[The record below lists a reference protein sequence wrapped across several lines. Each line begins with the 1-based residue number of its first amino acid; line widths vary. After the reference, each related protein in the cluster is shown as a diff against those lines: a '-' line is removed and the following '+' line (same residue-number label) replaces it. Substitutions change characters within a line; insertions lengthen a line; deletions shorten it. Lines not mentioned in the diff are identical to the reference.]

1 MKNQTSNI
9 KSQNCGIPAGRDDLP
24 TFAFCILIFAFGPLL
39 VSANAAAEEFLPP
52 VSEGKTWKLIWSD
65 EFDGPK
71 IDESKWEIMG
81 DWKRR
86 GAYWFKEDSYLDG
99 KGNLLLRTKKDGD
112 RYTSGAV
119 RSQGKFEHT
128 FGYWVCRCKFPTQ
141 EGHWPAFWL
150 FARPGVGKVGNE
162 GRDGTEI
169 DIMEKPWREDRITQN
184 LHWDGYGAAHKDA
197 GGKITQVPGVSKGFH
212 TFALHWTPEEYV
224 FYVDGN
230 ETWRTRAG
238 GVSQVGEFIKLAEEI
253 GDWGGDITKAKLPD
267 YFTVDYV
274 RVYETV
280 EKDDPA
286 AHKELISKAVSVRPS
301 PRQLAWQQ
309 LEFIGF
315 VHFGVNTFTG
325 REWGTGK
332 EDPAIFDPEKLD
344 TDQWC
349 RMMKA
354 AGMKQV
360 ILTAKH
366 HDGFCLWQSRYTTH
380 SVASS
385 RWRGG
390 EGDVLRDLVE
400 SCRKYGL
407 KVGVY
412 LSPADLYQIENA
424 GGLYGNLS
432 KYTERTIPRPV
443 PGRPFGDKRTFK
455 YVVDDYNEYFL
466 NQLFEL
472 LTEYGP
478 IHEVWFDGAHPKRK
492 GGQTYTYANWYAM
505 IRELA
510 PQAVIFGKGPDVR
523 WCGNEAGRARAAE
536 WSVIPIDA
544 PVGKFTWPD
553 MTAQDLASLDKL
565 ASTLEKGGHLHWY
578 PAETDTSIRH
588 GWFWRD
594 ERQRVKTTEHIVD
607 IWYNSVGGNTVLL
620 LNIPPNSDGLFAE
633 RDCRVLTEV
642 GKILRETFKTNLAA
656 GAKATASATG
666 SRQYRAANALDGNT
680 TTCWM
685 PPDWTTQAEL
695 TITLAG
701 EKTFNRIVFQEQIRY
716 HGQRIAKFTIDAQ
729 VNGKW
734 KQIAEGQTVGH
745 KRICRTEN
753 VTTNKVRIRIP
764 ESRLTPTISNLALF
778 HAPPT
783 EAIIGD

>member
-1 MKNQTSNI
+1 MKNQSFYRMTILVSL
-9 KSQNCGIPAGRDDLP
+9 CAAAGL
-24 TFAFCILIFAFGPLL
+24 
-39 VSANAAAEEFLPP
+39 SANATAAQEQFLPP
-52 VSEGKTWKLIWSD
+52 VPEGKTWKLAWSD
-65 EFDGPK
+65 EFDGTK

-86 GAYWFKEDSYLDG
+86 GAYWVKEDSYLDG

-112 RYTSGAV
+112 RYTSGGV
-119 RSQGKFEHT
+119 RTQGKFQHT

-169 DIMEKPWREDRITQN
+169 DIMEKPWREDKITQN
-184 LHWDGYGAAHKDA
+184 LHWDGYGKAHKSA
-197 GGKITQVPGVSKGFH
+197 GSGQIRIPGVSKGFH
-212 TFALHWTPEEYV
+212 TFGLHWTPEQYV
-224 FYVDGN
+224 FYVDGK
-230 ETWRTRAG
+230 ETWRTSAG
-238 GVSQVGEFIKLAEEI
+238 GVSQAPEFIKLTEEI

-267 YFTVDYV
+267 YFVVDYV
-274 RVYETV
+274 RVYDTV
-280 EKDDPA
+280 EQSASA
-286 AHKELISKAVSVRPS
+286 AREELIRKAVNVKPS

-309 LEFIGF
+309 LEFIAF

-332 EDPAIFDPEKLD
+332 EDPKIFSPEKLD

-349 RMMKA
+349 RTMRA

-366 HDGFCLWQSRYTTH
+366 HDGFCLWRTRYTTH

-385 RWRGG
+385 RWRDGQ
-390 EGDVLRDLVE
+390 GDVLRDLVD

-412 LSPADLYQIENA
+412 LSPADLFQIESPD
-424 GGLYGNLS
+424 GLYGNLS
-432 KYTERTIPRPV
+432 KYSERTIPRPV
-443 PGRPFGDKRTFK
+443 PGRPFRDKRTFK

-472 LTEYGP
+472 LTEYGR

-492 GGQTYTYANWYAM
+492 GGQTYTYAQWYAI

-510 PQAVIFGKGPDVR
+510 PGAVIFGKGPDVR
-523 WCGNEAGRARAAE
+523 WCGNEAGRTRAAE

-544 PVGKFTWPD
+544 PADKFAWPD
-553 MTAQDLASLDKL
+553 MTKQDLASLGKL
-565 ASTLEKGGHLHWY
+565 ATTLDKGGYLHWY

-594 ERQRVKTTEHIVD
+594 EKQRVKTTEHILD
-607 IWYNSVGGNTVLL
+607 IWFNSIGGNTVLL
-620 LNIPPNSDGLFAE
+620 LNIPPNRDGLFAE
-633 RDCRVLTEV
+633 RDCKVLKEV
-642 GKILRETFKTNLAA
+642 GRILRETFKTNLAA
-656 GAKATASATG
+656 GAKATASATR
-666 SRQYRAANALDGNT
+666 SRDFKPANALDGNT
-680 TTCWM
+680 ETCWM
-685 PPDWTTQAEL
+685 PPDGTTQAEL
-695 TITLAG
+695 TVTLPG
-701 EKTFNRIVFQEQIRY
+701 RRTFNVVMFQEQIRY
-716 HGQRIAKFTIDAQ
+716 HGQRIAKFAVDAQ
-729 VNGKW
+729 VDGKW
-734 KQIAEGQTVGH
+734 QQIAEGQTVGY
-745 KRICRTEN
+745 KRICRIPD
-753 VTTNKVRIRIP
+753 VTAEKVRIRVLD
-764 ESRLTPTISNLALF
+764 SRLCPTISSLALF
-778 HAPPT
+778 YAPP
-783 EAIIGD
+783 IQKIVNN